1 MKVMTDET
9 FGPVIPVMTY
19 EKIEDAIQLANDTIY
34 GLSAAVLGGSHEES
48 SNIAKHI
55 DAGAVTVQD
64 CGATTYVFDG
74 EKNWFKYSGIGA
86 SRMGEMGML
95 RFFRKKVLYAQHG
108 ETHDINAM
116 GER

>member
-1 MKVMTDET
+1 
-9 FGPVIPVMTY
+9 MTY
-19 EKIEDAIQLANDTIY
+19 ENIEDAIDLANDTIY
-34 GLSAAVLGGSHEES
+34 GLSAAVLAGSHEEAAE
-48 SNIAKHI
+48 IARQI
-55 DAGAVTVQD
+55 DAGAVTLQD

-74 EKNWFKYSGIGA
+74 EKNWFKLSGIGA

-95 RFFRKKVLYAQHG
+95 RFFRKKVLYSQHG

>member
-1 MKVMTDET
+1 MKVMTQET
-9 FGPVIPVMTY
+9 FGPVIPVMAY
-19 EKIEDAIQLANDTIY
+19 EKIENAIDLANDTIY
-34 GLSAAVLGGSHEES
+34 GLSAAVLAGSHEEAAD
-48 SNIAKHI
+48 IAKQI
-55 DAGAVTVQD
+55 DAGAVTLQD

-74 EKNWFKYSGIGA
+74 EKNWFKLSGIGA

-108 ETHDINAM
+108 QTHDINAM

>member
-1 MKVMTDET
+1 MCEGTSCYKVSGET
-9 FGPVIPVMTY
+9 KNYNEAYKFCKDLNYHLIVID
-19 EKIEDAIQLANDTIY
+19 DAKEN
-34 GLSAAVLGGSHEES
+34 E
-48 SNIAKHI
+48 IALKI
-55 DAGAVTVQD
+55 DAGAITIQD

-95 RFFRKKVLYAQHG
+95 RFFRKKVLYTQTG
-108 ETHDINAM
+108 ETHDIHAM